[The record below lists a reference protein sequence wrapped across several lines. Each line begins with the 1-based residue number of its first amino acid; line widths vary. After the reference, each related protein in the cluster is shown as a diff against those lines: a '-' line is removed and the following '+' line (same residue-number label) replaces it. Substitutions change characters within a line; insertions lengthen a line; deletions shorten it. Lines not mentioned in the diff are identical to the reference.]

1 MKRHLRLLTDPNIPR
16 SLLCSDV
23 CVSLYIVTLSHL
35 STFRCLFVCLYCI
48 SFLTS
53 YHMHFWSHLCLFS
66 ILLLSI
72 LDLHLRVLFWT
83 LIVAVWL
90 LRLLFSTNFPCLLF
104 PPLRNAHV
112 GSCFMHKC
120 VISTDV
126 IIHQNVC
133 RKVYDWFKTE
143 FILFAIT

>member
-1 MKRHLRLLTDPNIPR
+1 MKGIYDFLLIPISHVR
-16 SLLCSDV
+16 CYVAMCV
-23 CVSLYIVTLSHL
+23 CVTLYCDSFTLEYIQMS
-35 STFRCLFVCLYCI
+35 VCLYCI

-72 LDLHLRVLFWT
+72 LGLHLRVLFWN

-90 LRLLFSTNFPCLLF
+90 LRLLFSANFPCLQF